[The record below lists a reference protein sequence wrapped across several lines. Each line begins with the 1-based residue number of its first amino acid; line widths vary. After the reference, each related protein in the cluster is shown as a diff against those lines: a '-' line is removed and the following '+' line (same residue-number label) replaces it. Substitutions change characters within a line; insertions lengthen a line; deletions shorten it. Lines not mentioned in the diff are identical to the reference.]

1 MSNNI
6 TIGNLI
12 TIGDMKFHDIEGG
25 FGKDKRAMLVKEIAE
40 IHGKEIKYINKQ
52 INANRKHFT
61 DGKDILDLAGTE
73 FAVHLMN
80 SGIYTQNAINASTN
94 IYVLSERGYSKLLK
108 IMDDDLAWEKYDA
121 LVDGYFQMRKEAKES
136 SHPKLG
142 EVNAAA
148 RIISKTLKEAGMPP
162 QYRAVAIK
170 SLYAPVGVKIPLDGV
185 TTDKRL
191 FDCTAIAKKFGMLS
205 SSGKPHY
212 QAVAAII
219 AKLPVSESEKE
230 LVPFQNQ
237 ASGHAGPTWQYA
249 QSVVDK
255 VEKWLEEHDWPT
267 SITAGGKTYKVTY
280 QQAV

>member
-1 MSNNI
+1 MNNNI
-6 TIGNLI
+6 TIGDNSLAPKEFNGQRVI
-12 TIGDMKFHDIEGG
+12 TFKDIDLVHQRPDGTAGRNFRQNKEHFIEGEDFYTIKPSNFQTDEIRLSG
-25 FGKDKRAMLVKEIAE
+25 ISANDINNRGTTFITESGYLMLTKS
-40 IHGKEIKYINKQ
+40 
-52 INANRKHFT
+52 FT
-61 DGKDILDLAGTE
+61 DDLSWTVQRELVTTYFNVKHPKA
-73 FAVHLMN
+73 
-80 SGIYTQNAINASTN
+80 QK
-94 IYVLSERGYSKLLK
+94 SKSN
-108 IMDDDLAWEKYDA
+108 
-121 LVDGYFQMRKEAKES
+121 V
-136 SHPKLG
+136 PKLG

-267 SITAGGKTYKVTY
+267 SITVGGKTYKVTY

>member
-1 MSNNI
+1 MNNNI
-6 TIGNLI
+6 TIGGNSLAPKEFNGQRVI
-12 TIGDMKFHDIEGG
+12 TFKDIDLVHQRPDGTAGRNFRQNKEHFIEGEDFYTIKPSNFQTDEIRLSG
-25 FGKDKRAMLVKEIAE
+25 ISANDINNRGTTFITESGYLMLTKS
-40 IHGKEIKYINKQ
+40 
-52 INANRKHFT
+52 FT
-61 DGKDILDLAGTE
+61 DDLSWTVQRELVTTYFNVKHPKA
-73 FAVHLMN
+73 
-80 SGIYTQNAINASTN
+80 QK
-94 IYVLSERGYSKLLK
+94 SKSN
-108 IMDDDLAWEKYDA
+108 
-121 LVDGYFQMRKEAKES
+121 V
-136 SHPKLG
+136 PKLG

-267 SITAGGKTYKVTY
+267 SITVGGKTYKVTY

>member
-1 MSNNI
+1 MNNNI
-6 TIGNLI
+6 TIGDNSLAPKEFNGQRVI
-12 TIGDMKFHDIEGG
+12 TFKDIDLVHQRPDGTAGRNFRQNKEHFIEGEDFYTIKPSNFQTDEIRLSG
-25 FGKDKRAMLVKEIAE
+25 ISANDINNRGTTFITESGYLMLTKS
-40 IHGKEIKYINKQ
+40 
-52 INANRKHFT
+52 FT
-61 DGKDILDLAGTE
+61 DDLSWTVQRELVTTYFNVKHPKA
-73 FAVHLMN
+73 
-80 SGIYTQNAINASTN
+80 QK
-94 IYVLSERGYSKLLK
+94 SKSN
-108 IMDDDLAWEKYDA
+108 
-121 LVDGYFQMRKEAKES
+121 V
-136 SHPKLG
+136 PKLG

-255 VEKWLEEHDWPT
+255 MEKWLEEHDWPT
-267 SITAGGKTYKVTY
+267 SITVGGKTYKVTY

>member
-6 TIGNLI
+6 TIGNNSLAPKEFNGQRVI
-12 TIGDMKFHDIEGG
+12 TFKDIDLVHQRPDGTAGRNFRQNKEHFIEGEDFYTIKPSNFQTDEIRLSG
-25 FGKDKRAMLVKEIAE
+25 ISANDINNRGTTFITESGYLMLTKS
-40 IHGKEIKYINKQ
+40 
-52 INANRKHFT
+52 FT
-61 DGKDILDLAGTE
+61 DDLSWTVQRE
-73 FAVHLMN
+73 
-80 SGIYTQNAINASTN
+80 
-94 IYVLSERGYSKLLK
+94 
-108 IMDDDLAWEKYDA
+108 
-121 LVDGYFQMRKEAKES
+121 LVTTYFNVKHPKAQKPKS
-136 SHPKLG
+136 NVPKLG

-267 SITAGGKTYKVTY
+267 SITVGGKTYKVTY
-280 QQAV
+280 QRAA

>member
-1 MSNNI
+1 MNNNI
-6 TIGNLI
+6 TIGDNSLAPKEFNGQRVI
-12 TIGDMKFHDIEGG
+12 TFKDIDLVHQRPDGTAGRNFRQNKEHFIEGEDFYTIKPSNFQTDEIRLSG
-25 FGKDKRAMLVKEIAE
+25 ISANDINNRGTTFITESGYLMLTKS
-40 IHGKEIKYINKQ
+40 
-52 INANRKHFT
+52 FT
-61 DGKDILDLAGTE
+61 DDLSWTVQRELVTTYFNVKHPKA
-73 FAVHLMN
+73 
-80 SGIYTQNAINASTN
+80 QK
-94 IYVLSERGYSKLLK
+94 SKSN
-108 IMDDDLAWEKYDA
+108 
-121 LVDGYFQMRKEAKES
+121 V
-136 SHPKLG
+136 PKLG

-191 FDCTAIAKKFGMLS
+191 FDCTTIAKKFGMLS

-267 SITAGGKTYKVTY
+267 SITVGGKTYKVTY